1 MCQLEFCWLV
11 CGHFYRKPSGR
22 LLLMSVYL
30 HSLPKGATVLMLPFS
45 WQGNVIFKKRKSL
58 IRYVIK

>member
-30 HSLPKGATVLMLPFS
+30 YSWPKGATVLMLPFS
-45 WQGNVIFKKRKSL
+45 WQGNVIFKKESL
-58 IRYVIK
+58 